1 MSSESKIALYETTGF
16 PNPARIRAALAEKGA
31 LNQAEFVEVDVMNL
45 EHRTDAFFAI
55 NPLGTV
61 PVLQTL
67 EGEYLSESTAIT
79 EYIDALFDGPSLT
92 GTKPIERGM
101 IHMMQRRAESMV
113 MDAVGTYFH
122 HATAGLGPDLETYQ
136 CSEWG
141 NHQKQRALAGFAYFN
156 QHLEH
161 RLYLAAD
168 TFSMADITL
177 FYGLAFADFAGIEIP
192 SELTH
197 LIGWRQ
203 TMSERPCFS
212 AN

>member
-1 MSSESKIALYETTGF
+1 MSSENTITLYETTGF
-16 PNPARIRAALAEKGA
+16 PNPARIRAALAEKNA
-31 LNQAEFVEVDVMNL
+31 LNQVTFIEVDVMNL
-45 EHRTDAFFAI
+45 EHRSEEFYAK
-55 NPLGTV
+55 NPTGTV
-61 PVLQTL
+61 PVLRTL

-92 GTKPIERGM
+92 GTTPLERGV

-113 MDAVGTYFH
+113 MDAVATYFH
-122 HATAGLGPDLETYQ
+122 HATDGLGPALETYQ

-156 QHLEH
+156 KLLENN
-161 RLYLAAD
+161 LYVAAN

-177 FYGLAFADFAGIEIP
+177 FYGLAFAEFAGLQIP
-192 SELTH
+192 SELTN
-197 LIGWRQ
+197 LIAWRE
-203 TMSERPCFS
+203 TMSQRDCFS